1 MSNRTLGAGR
11 FLRLVAADRWEYI
24 ERINASGVAAVAA
37 VTEDDRLVIVEQHR
51 VPVGRAVLELPAGLC
66 GDDAA
71 TSDEPLAEA
80 ACRELLEEAGYEVP
94 GGPDSLE
101 HLFTVPSSAG
111 LTSEV
116 VTIFGA
122 RGVRQV
128 APGGGV
134 DGENIV
140 VHAPP
145 VAEVAEWLL
154 ARSRAGVLVDPK
166 VFIGLDFARRGRRP
180 AARGDER

>member
-1 MSNRTLGAGR
+1 MSTTTLGAGR
-11 FLRLVAADRWEYI
+11 FLRLVAADGWEYI
-24 ERINASGVAAVAA
+24 ERVNASGVAAVAA
-37 VTEDDRLVIVEQHR
+37 VTEDGRLVIVEQHR
-51 VPVGRAVLELPAGLC
+51 LPVGGPVIELPAGLC
-66 GDDAA
+66 GDDAGA
-71 TSDEPLAEA
+71 SQEPLAEA
-80 ACRELLEEAGYEVP
+80 ACRELLEETGYEVP
-94 GGPDSLE
+94 GGPASLE

-122 RGVRQV
+122 RGVRKV
-128 APGGGV
+128 AQGGGV

-145 VAEVAEWLL
+145 VGEVAGWLV

-166 VFIGLDFARRGRRP
+166 VFIGLDFALRRP
-180 AARGDER
+180 

>member
-1 MSNRTLGAGR
+1 MTIRTLGAGR

-37 VTEDDRLVIVEQHR
+37 VTEDGRLVIVEQHR
-51 VPVGRAVLELPAGLC
+51 LPVGGPVIELPAGLC
-66 GDDAA
+66 GDDAGA
-71 TSDEPLAEA
+71 SEEPLARA
-80 ACRELLEEAGYEVP
+80 ACRELLEETGYEVP
-94 GGPDSLE
+94 GGPESLE

-111 LTSEV
+111 LTSEL

-122 RGVRQV
+122 RGVRKV
-128 APGGGV
+128 AEGGGV

-145 VAEVAEWLL
+145 VGEVAGWLL
-154 ARSRAGVLVDPK
+154 TRSRAGVLVDPK
-166 VFIGLDFARRGRRP
+166 VFIGLDFALRRP
-180 AARGDER
+180 

>member
-1 MSNRTLGAGR
+1 MSIRTLGAGR

-37 VTEDDRLVIVEQHR
+37 VTEDGRLVIVEQHR
-51 VPVGRAVLELPAGLC
+51 LPVGGPVIELPAGLC
-66 GDDAA
+66 GDDASA
-71 TSDEPLAEA
+71 SEEPLAEA
-80 ACRELLEEAGYEVP
+80 ACRELLEETGYEVP
-94 GGPDSLE
+94 GGPESLE

-122 RGVRQV
+122 RGVRKV
-128 APGGGV
+128 AEGGGV
-134 DGENIV
+134 EGENIV

-145 VAEVAEWLL
+145 VGEVAGWLF

-166 VFIGLDFARRGRRP
+166 VFIGLDFALRRP
-180 AARGDER
+180 

>member
-1 MSNRTLGAGR
+1 MTTRTLGAGR

-37 VTEDDRLVIVEQHR
+37 VTEDGRLVIVEQHR
-51 VPVGRAVLELPAGLC
+51 LPVGGPVIELPAGLC
-66 GDDAA
+66 GDDAGA
-71 TSDEPLAEA
+71 SQESLAEA
-80 ACRELLEEAGYEVP
+80 ACRELLEETGYEVP
-94 GGPDSLE
+94 GGPERLE

-122 RGVRQV
+122 RGVRKV
-128 APGGGV
+128 AEGGGV

-145 VAEVAEWLL
+145 VGEVAAWLV

-166 VFIGLDFARRGRRP
+166 VFMGLDFALRRP
-180 AARGDER
+180 

>member
-1 MSNRTLGAGR
+1 MTTRTLGAGR
-11 FLRLVAADRWEYI
+11 FLRLVAADRWEYV

-37 VTEDDRLVIVEQHR
+37 VTEDGRLVIVEQHR
-51 VPVGRAVLELPAGLC
+51 LPVGGPVIELPAGLC
-66 GDDAA
+66 GDDAGA
-71 TSDEPLAEA
+71 SQEPLAEA
-80 ACRELLEEAGYEVP
+80 ACRELLEETGYEVP

-111 LTSEV
+111 LTSGV

-122 RGVRQV
+122 RGVRKV
-128 APGGGV
+128 AEGGGV

-145 VAEVAEWLL
+145 VGDVAAWLV

-166 VFIGLDFARRGRRP
+166 VFIGLDFALRRP
-180 AARGDER
+180 